1 MAQANNS
8 SGGGVSLSVPT
19 RQTKGSRSLV
29 LLLLDGVLP
38 AALVTALITFGLL
51 LPGLFFTPE
60 NLLGIL
66 RYAAL
71 GGIVVAGFSLAL
83 IAGQIDFSTVQVG
96 ILTSAVFAALYQ
108 YQSWPLLPAL
118 IVALLVA
125 AACGL
130 LSAFIIN
137 FLKVPSLVT
146 TLAVGV
152 LALGLSYVIFDLYG
166 ATGSLR
172 LSRPPVRSIATA
184 APLGIPIAVWTMLLI
199 YGISYGVLNY
209 TRFGAHLYAVG
220 GNAQA
225 ARVSGIRV
233 EWVITAVMVTVALLT
248 GLATLLFSGRNI
260 TVSPSA
266 AVISAP
272 LAAVFLAGVSLAG
285 GAGRLER
292 TLLAVLFFAVLGIG
306 LSLLAL
312 PAFVRVTLEGS
323 VFVLALLG
331 ESARQHLETR

>member
-1 MAQANNS
+1 MARVNDS
-8 SGGGVSLSVPT
+8 SGGGVSLAVPT
-19 RQTKGSRSLV
+19 RRTASSRSLV
-29 LLLLDGVLP
+29 LLMLDGVLP
-38 AALVTALITFGLL
+38 VALIVALITFGLL
-51 LPGLFFTPE
+51 LPGLFFTSE
-60 NLLGIL
+60 NLLGVL

-108 YQSWPLLPAL
+108 YQAWPLFPAL
-118 IVALLVA
+118 MVALLA
-125 AACGL
+125 ATACGA
-130 LSAFIIN
+130 LSSFIIN

-152 LALGLSYVIFDLYG
+152 LALGLSYVIFDFYG

-184 APLGIPIAVWTMLLI
+184 TPLGVPIAVWTMMLV
-199 YGISYGVLNY
+199 YGLSYGVLNY

-225 ARVSGIRV
+225 ARVNGIRV
-233 EWVITAVMVTVALLT
+233 EWVITRVLITVALLT

-272 LAAVFLAGVSLAG
+272 LAAVLLAGVSLAG

-306 LSLLAL
+306 LSLLSL
-312 PAFVRVTLEGS
+312 PGFVRVILEGS

>member
-1 MAQANNS
+1 M
-8 SGGGVSLSVPT
+8 
-19 RQTKGSRSLV
+19 
-29 LLLLDGVLP
+29 LLILDGVLP
-38 AALVTALITFGLL
+38 AALVIALVTFGLL

-118 IVALLVA
+118 LVALLAA

-130 LSAFIIN
+130 LSALIIN
-137 FLKVPSLVT
+137 VLKVPSLVT

-152 LALGLSYVIFDLYG
+152 LALGLSYVIFDFYG

-184 APLGIPIAVWTMLLI
+184 TPLGVPIAVWTMLLV
-199 YGISYGVLNY
+199 YGLSYGVLNY

-225 ARVSGIRV
+225 ARVNGVRV
-233 EWVITAVMVTVALLT
+233 EWVITAVMVTVALLA

-272 LAAVFLAGVSLAG
+272 LAAVLLAGVSLAG
-285 GAGRLER
+285 GSGRLER

-312 PAFVRVTLEGS
+312 PAFVRVILEGS